1 MYQLPTNPQLTLV
14 TAVEPDSSASP
25 VSGPTSTTSTSKD
38 SDMAETSSISM
49 AESSQ
54 TQLTTEVLVI
64 RKRNNWSS
72 SEGTERISQRGDTS
86 EGEKYV
92 RNESIFRQGG
102 RDASHTS

>member
-64 RKRNNWSS
+64 RKRYVSS
-72 SEGTERISQRGDTS
+72 
-86 EGEKYV
+86 
-92 RNESIFRQGG
+92 
-102 RDASHTS
+102 